1 MRKCSLEDDPEERR
15 KRAMQDP
22 EIQQILQDPAMQMI
36 LQQMQ
41 ENPGALREYAVLLRM
56 FQYYAIFICRH
67 LQNPHIATK
76 LEKLLQSGIIG
87 LR

>member
-1 MRKCSLEDDPEERR
+1 
-15 KRAMQDP
+15 MQDP
-22 EIQQILQDPAMQMI
+22 EIQQILSDPAMQLI

-41 ENPGALREYAVLLRM
+41 ENPGALREYVNAQFILLN
-56 FQYYAIFICRH
+56 FISFLHSH
-67 LQNPHIATK
+67 LQNPEIAAK